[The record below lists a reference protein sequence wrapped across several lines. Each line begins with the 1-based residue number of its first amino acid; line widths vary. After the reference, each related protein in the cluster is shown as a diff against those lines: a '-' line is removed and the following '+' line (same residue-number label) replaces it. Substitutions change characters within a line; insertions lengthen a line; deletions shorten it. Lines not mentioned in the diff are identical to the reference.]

1 MNSVQES
8 KNELEAAIR
17 YAENAISAAQSTIE
31 SMQFRQD
38 MAKKEYQ
45 ERTGREEALQR
56 EVAELKA
63 ELEQTKSLEDQLKG
77 QVLTPTMPVI
87 PRDVAIA
94 IFREGV
100 QSGVRDAVAELE
112 GQSINIDESEY
123 CGDFSVTFEREI
135 SLDEYMD
142 FDWMRDKVGQYNE
155 EFVADALKGL
165 CDKSGFECRIHGIDD
180 QGEKKND

>member
-17 YAENAISAAQSTIE
+17 YAENAISSAQATIE

-38 MAKKEYQ
+38 MAKKEYE

-77 QVLTPTMPVI
+77 QVLTATMPII

-112 GQSINIDESEY
+112 GQTINVCENEY
-123 CGDFSVTFEREI
+123 CGDFEVTFARDI
-135 SLDEYMD
+135 HLDDELD
-142 FDWMRDKVGQYNE
+142 FDWMRDKVGQYE
-155 EFVADALKGL
+155 ESFVVGALKGL
-165 CDKSGFECRIHGIDD
+165 CASKEFECRIHGIDD
-180 QGEKKND
+180 AD